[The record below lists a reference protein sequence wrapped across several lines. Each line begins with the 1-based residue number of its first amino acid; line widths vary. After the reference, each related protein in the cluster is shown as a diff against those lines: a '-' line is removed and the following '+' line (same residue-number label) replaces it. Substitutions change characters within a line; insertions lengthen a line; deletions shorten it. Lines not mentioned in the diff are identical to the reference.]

1 MGTGQNELFFLLD
14 FVDNAHPCA
23 NFTEPRLRGEG
34 MQLKLRSGTAVG
46 AKAGGLP

>member
-1 MGTGQNELFFLLD
+1 MGQNPLFFLLD
-14 FVDNAHPCA
+14 FVDNGPACA
-23 NFTEPRLRGEG
+23 SFSRPRLRGEG